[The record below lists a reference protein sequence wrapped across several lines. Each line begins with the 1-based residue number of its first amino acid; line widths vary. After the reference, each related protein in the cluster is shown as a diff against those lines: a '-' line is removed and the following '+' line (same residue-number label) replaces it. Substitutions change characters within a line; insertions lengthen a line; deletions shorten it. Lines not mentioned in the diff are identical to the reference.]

1 MLFFFFFQEL
11 GWVMTSGKSL
21 QTPPRAL
28 PPRSPVAT
36 EAPRLRR
43 SRWQVAWVTL
53 QECWLWRHYRVA
65 GMAHTALRQA
75 EMKAWGVG
83 TAGAGV
89 GTA

>member
-1 MLFFFFFQEL
+1 
-11 GWVMTSGKSL
+11 MTSGQSL

-36 EAPRLRR
+36 ETPRLRR

-65 GMAHTALRQA
+65 GMAHTALRQV

-89 GTA
+89 GAA